1 MPTPA
6 TSRESYHALRT
17 SGRTTHD
24 RALVLAALREI
35 LAAHPDATRGEV
47 EHHFVAREG
56 PAGRHKA
63 KRISEILNG
72 PDSPLEEGPVR
83 PCRATGRRAGTVRWR
98 GAVPVEVAPPA
109 PVPTPRVYDLCG
121 TASSSTTVT
130 GTATRLDPEQQ
141 REWEDAEAERLA
153 AEGGGGLVRYDPDYS
168 LDPRDYVSTS
178 ERVPWLVPP
187 LEGVGTL
194 SGVVTVRRGL
204 DVSLGGAA
212 SVGAELTHTTEA
224 GRLIAAGVI

>member
-1 MPTPA
+1 MPTTPA
-6 TSRESYHALRT
+6 TSRESYHALQA

-24 RALVLAALREI
+24 RGLVLAALREI
-35 LAAHPDATRGEV
+35 LAAFPDATRGEV
-47 EHHFVAREG
+47 EHHFVGREG

-63 KRISEILNG
+63 KRVSEILAS

-141 REWEDAEAERLA
+141 AEWEDAEAERLA
-153 AEGGGGLVRYDPDYS
+153 AEGGGASELTEYES